1 MSNAV
6 EEKFKQFGNLFIK
19 NLGNQ
24 ITNNLVISDDAE
36 GRFLTDRGE
45 NIEMA
50 SSQDESG
57 EENEV
62 PE

>member
-24 ITNNLVISDDAE
+24 ITNNLVINDDAE
-36 GRFLTDRGE
+36 GRSLTDRGE

>member
-1 MSNAV
+1 
-6 EEKFKQFGNLFIK
+6 LFIK

-24 ITNNLVISDDAE
+24 ITNNLVINDDAE
-36 GRFLTDRGE
+36 GRSLTDRGE